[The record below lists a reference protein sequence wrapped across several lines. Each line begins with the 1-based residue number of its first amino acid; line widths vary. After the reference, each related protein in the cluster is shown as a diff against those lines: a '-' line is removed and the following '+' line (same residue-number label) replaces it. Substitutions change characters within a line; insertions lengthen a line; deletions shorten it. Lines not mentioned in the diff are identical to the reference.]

1 MLNSKPPRISEGV
14 SDGLVQVPPLPISF
28 PLSNGPA
35 PKQKEASGIERRK
48 SLIRAYLSK
57 VPRQHGLYRLDF
69 RLSERS
75 RRLGTFLLEQVGN
88 EPESQIYTPS
98 SKRMYS
104 EEVLQLARFWIRKC
118 LSQEHEKCPDE
129 NFNNP
134 RNRYWPTRLIELPPH
149 DPTKH
154 DINTGKLEKVRLVA
168 GKDAARIATE
178 EGALRLIHAG
188 LPDRGPGRSG
198 EPSAGANSGLTRSDT
213 VAPPVR
219 GDPETDPS
227 IWQYVTLSHCWG
239 KQRITRLLKE
249 NKDDFEKEIP
259 ISTLPQT
266 FRDAIEFARRLDRKV
281 RYLWID
287 SLCIVQDN
295 NDDWARESVQMYEV
309 YRNSYCNI
317 SATAACDSHQ
327 GIYNKSGRDPQ
338 LLWEDEINLNVDGIP
353 GAHSPRKAKHEIGF
367 EAPIRRCTIRDLSF
381 WDRKV
386 DDASVNKRAWVL
398 QERLLAPRVL
408 HFCEDQ
414 IAWECSHLDAAESL
428 PHGVSKMELKS
439 GEVKER
445 VRLKSLVP
453 DDFGPKPIEIDAM
466 RTSYAA
472 HEDWKR
478 IVERYSRTRLTLAK
492 DKLIALAGI
501 TQMMATRISGLYVAG
516 LWEQYLASQL
526 LWRVNPVYAQSHEDD
541 PTYEDPR
548 EEDEVSSGP
557 VSNHLKNKSKRPKRY
572 RAPTFSWAA
581 VDAPQGVELG
591 TWPLITK
598 ENWLEFSYQLKPVLG
613 AHILTTFR

>member
-1 MLNSKPPRISEGV
+1 L
-14 SDGLVQVPPLPISF
+14 SDP
-28 PLSNGPA
+28 
-35 PKQKEASGIERRK
+35 
-48 SLIRAYLSK
+48 
-57 VPRQHGLYRLDF
+57 
-69 RLSERS
+69 S
-75 RRLGTFLLEQVGN
+75 RRLAVGTFLLEQAGN

-98 SKRMYS
+98 SKRMDS

-134 RNRYWPTRLIELPPH
+134 RNRYWPARLIELPPH
-149 DPTKH
+149 DPTKY
-154 DINTGKLEKVRLVA
+154 DKNTGKLKKVRLVA

-178 EGALRLIHAG
+178 EEELRLIHTSLTG
-188 LPDRGPGRSG
+188 KGPKR
-198 EPSAGANSGLTRSDT
+198 ANPGLTRSDT
-213 VAPPVR
+213 NAGPVR
-219 GDPETDPS
+219 GGPETDPN

-239 KQRITRLLKE
+239 KQGITRLLKQ
-249 NKDDFEKEIP
+249 NKVDFEKEIP
-259 ISTLPQT
+259 ISELPQT

-287 SLCIVQDN
+287 SLCIVQDSK
-295 NDDWARESVQMYEV
+295 DDWARESVQMYNV

-317 SATAACDSHQ
+317 SATAARDSHQ
-327 GIYNKSGRDPQ
+327 GMYNKSERNPQ
-338 LLWEDEINLNVDGIP
+338 LLWEDEINLNIDGIP
-353 GAHSPRKAKHEIGF
+353 GARSSRKAKHEIGL

-381 WDRKV
+381 WDREV

-408 HFCEDQ
+408 HFCEGQ
-414 IAWECSHLDAAESL
+414 IAWECAHLDAAESL

-466 RTSYAA
+466 RTSDAA

-478 IVERYSRTRLTLAK
+478 IVERYSRTRLTFAK

-501 TQMMATRISGLYVAG
+501 AEMMATRISGLYVAG

-526 LWRVNPVYAQSHEDD
+526 LWKVNPVYAQSHEDD

-557 VSNHLKNKSKRPKRY
+557 VSSHLTNKSKRPKRY

-598 ENWLEFSYQLKPVLG
+598 ENWHTAPQSGLERAGQPPRPFLKVTALWLRNATGGSLEVRLP
-613 AHILTTFR
+613 TD